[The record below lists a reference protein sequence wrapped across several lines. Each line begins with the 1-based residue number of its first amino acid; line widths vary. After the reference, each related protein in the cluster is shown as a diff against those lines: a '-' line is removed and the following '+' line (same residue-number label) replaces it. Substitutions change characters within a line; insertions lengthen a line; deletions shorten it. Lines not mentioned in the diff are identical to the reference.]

1 MIRACRRLTWANK
14 PGRQSFMLTGIE
26 FSTGLLGLF
35 LAFPLMAMTRSRPA
49 NVWLGLFILS
59 VSLLSLAFPVYARFP
74 QLFGLFDWPLASVG
88 AFFYCY
94 VRSLTGLGNSR
105 RQLGHFL
112 PLALL
117 VLALVYG
124 RFHLS
129 GIGLLGML
137 LGESGSLFSKLL
149 LGFQVLAASY
159 ALAALYRLSQYRL
172 RLRERYSAVE
182 SRELHWLSWLSIS
195 FIALLVLWFPANL
208 AGGVW
213 GLLLILGRLLTL
225 YFVGWFG
232 LRQTAVFLSPI
243 GSGEADTV
251 NAASATGEDKALIA
265 PQSGPVAPADEPSSG
280 HADPAAHKYARSGM
294 TGAVSQLIGERL
306 ARWVAQER
314 GYLDPDIKLIDLAE
328 SIGTSS
334 QLLSQYLNDLLGMS
348 FFDYINALRVAEIQ
362 RMMRDRGN
370 DTRTLVDLA
379 FAAGFSS
386 KSTFNTS
393 FKKISGL
400 APSIWRSQYARTS
413 GPIG

>member
-1 MIRACRRLTWANK
+1 
-14 PGRQSFMLTGIE
+14 
-26 FSTGLLGLF
+26 
-35 LAFPLMAMTRSRPA
+35 
-49 NVWLGLFILS
+49 
-59 VSLLSLAFPVYARFP
+59 
-74 QLFGLFDWPLASVG
+74 
-88 AFFYCY
+88 
-94 VRSLTGLGNSR
+94 
-105 RQLGHFL
+105 
-112 PLALL
+112 
-117 VLALVYG
+117 
-124 RFHLS
+124 
-129 GIGLLGML
+129 
-137 LGESGSLFSKLL
+137 
-149 LGFQVLAASY
+149 
-159 ALAALYRLSQYRL
+159 
-172 RLRERYSAVE
+172 
-182 SRELHWLSWLSIS
+182 
-195 FIALLVLWFPANL
+195 
-208 AGGVW
+208 
-213 GLLLILGRLLTL
+213 
-225 YFVGWFG
+225 
-232 LRQTAVFLSPI
+232 
-243 GSGEADTV
+243 
-251 NAASATGEDKALIA
+251 
-265 PQSGPVAPADEPSSG
+265 
-280 HADPAAHKYARSGM
+280 M